1 MLESNPSARW
11 GSAGDSYRCEGSS
24 QHQHEEV
31 SEFFLKTL
39 PDVKRP
45 CKGRSGSF
53 DKTYFIFRP
62 GIAGGVLATT
72 RNVGMVLGIALGA
85 AILTARQAACL
96 HLGPRH

>member
-39 PDVKRP
+39 PENP
-45 CKGRSGSF
+45 
-53 DKTYFIFRP
+53 
-62 GIAGGVLATT
+62 
-72 RNVGMVLGIALGA
+72 
-85 AILTARQAACL
+85 AR
-96 HLGPRH
+96 R